1 MQFMHLKENPI
12 FPKNPYERGPWERD
26 WNTLYIL
33 TAMLDDDPSIRLLS
47 HRVSPHCTTG
57 NPARRVPELSRT
69 GIWHIILNKR

>member
-33 TAMLDDDPSIRLLS
+33 TAMLDDDPSPL
-47 HRVSPHCTTG
+47 P
-57 NPARRVPELSRT
+57 
-69 GIWHIILNKR
+69 